1 MLLFCCVDN
10 LLRQKKRSRPVSA
23 SLILV
28 CVQKLVPEKLQSGMW
43 GTTEDLRGLEKANL
57 VIGPWC
63 RVAVN
68 AIISRSW
75 QEDVGVT
82 STEIIPGTRC
92 FCSVVCCSAN
102 SCSQMSSPTL
112 LEKTDTVKTRWQRGD
127 FTSVTSVEDRGRTYR
142 QERQLDGSLAKAVAR
157 IGNQSSVII
166 CSKRCARFALGWS
179 SQGTGQKFPLAV
191 TVEASTHSLD
201 NQ

>member
-1 MLLFCCVDN
+1 
-10 LLRQKKRSRPVSA
+10 
-23 SLILV
+23 
-28 CVQKLVPEKLQSGMW
+28 MW
-43 GTTEDLRGLEKANL
+43 GTTEGLRVLEKANL

-68 AIISRSW
+68 AIISRSR

-82 STEIIPGTRC
+82 STEIISGTRC
-92 FCSVVCCSAN
+92 FCSIVCCLAN
-102 SCSQMSSPTL
+102 TCSQMSSLTL
-112 LEKTDTVKTRWQRGD
+112 LEKTDTVKTRWQRRD
-127 FTSVTSVEDRGRTYR
+127 FTSVTSVEDRGRTYH

-166 CSKRCARFALGWS
+166 CSKRCARFALAWS
-179 SQGTGQKFPLAV
+179 SQGTWQKFPRAV
-191 TVEASTHSLD
+191 TVEASTHLLD